1 MRVTVSVPDDLGKTA
16 EKIARQEG
24 ISVSAFYV
32 RAVEERVE
40 QLRRQ
45 QAAERIDQH
54 VGRTSVAPDALDQL
68 SQMRRQ
74 SDRPFE

>member
-1 MRVTVSVPDDLGKTA
+1 MRVTVSVPDNLGKAT
-16 EKIARQEG
+16 EEIARQEG
-24 ISVSAFYV
+24 ISVSAFYA

-45 QAAERIDQH
+45 QAAERINRH

-68 SQMRRQ
+68 SQMRRH
-74 SDRPFE
+74 SDRPIC